1 MKKILSVVLVATL
14 ALSTQTFAQTSKN
27 ITGSVDNTV
36 NKVSEQTT
44 NIVDKTSNGIGTLYG
59 DSKNAISTVYGDLKT
74 VAPKVEEAVKEIAK
88 GLKTGAESV
97 WDILVKQQ
105 IVWSFCYLI
114 LFIIAIAAWI
124 NFYYRYNR
132 GNKYA
137 KEQNNGDWSSSD
149 ALITIISVTI
159 AVMSSIHAIQYLE
172 PMMTGFIN
180 PEFGAMKNIIQFA
193 STLK

>member
-114 LFIIAIAAWI
+114 LFIIAIVAWI
-124 NFYYRYNR
+124 NFYYRYNKSR
-132 GNKYA
+132 NSA
-137 KEQNNGDWSSSD
+137 LAHDGDWSIMD
-149 ALITIISVTI
+149 ISICLVSLGL
-159 AVMSSIHAIQYLE
+159 AVVSSIHAIQYLE